1 MIPHAAESP
10 QPGQPTHRRTAG
22 PTQSCSVPT
31 RNRRRR
37 TRSLALPGPPSPTP
51 PSSRHQTPVQVIR
64 SGSCKSYGKSRLSEI
79 SIHPHVPCA
88 AGERSTSRSRGT
100 WRRLDQLHPYNS
112 TLLLLPLRR
121 RRPLPQSPDD
131 NPDPSESVPP
141 IPSSSPGGPARP
153 DPSPPESP
161 ALPPDSSAPLSPL
174 PPLPPSAGAD
184 RGLECRRRGRLG

>member
-1 MIPHAAESP
+1 MNHIVSSKHSQTTASACCHGGCHALKSHATMIPHAAESP

-100 WRRLDQLHPYNS
+100 E
-112 TLLLLPLRR
+112 
-121 RRPLPQSPDD
+121 RPAPPRPASP
-131 NPDPSESVPP
+131 VQ
-141 IPSSSPGGPARP
+141 
-153 DPSPPESP
+153 
-161 ALPPDSSAPLSPL
+161 
-174 PPLPPSAGAD
+174 
-184 RGLECRRRGRLG
+184 